1 MSDGRDA
8 RYRIASAVQTSR
20 QRGRVAEN
28 GAHCP
33 MVKITASC
41 VRQDVL
47 QSIGLFQ
54 GRSAM
59 RVLLAIIDRLLFA
72 AGFALAMQLP
82 QFVDSYTQRYGGYPQ
97 ALEIGSASC
106 RERVCAYV

>member
-28 GAHCP
+28 GAHCT

-47 QSIGLFQ
+47 QSIGLFH
-54 GRSAM
+54 GKSAM
-59 RVLLAIIDRLLFA
+59 RVLIAIIDRLLFA
-72 AGFALAMQLP
+72 AGFALAMQP
-82 QFVDSYTQRYGGYPQ
+82 PRFVDGYHKRSSGYHTTLGARQ
-97 ALEIGSASC
+97 
-106 RERVCAYV
+106 